1 MKNLKPIYLLAAVM
15 TFIIVS
21 CNNSPGKEAKED
33 CPSSYELKGGDTVNV
48 ITCHG
53 KQGKWVPS
61 TSNTLKD
68 TTYYKD
74 DIIIESNR

>member
-1 MKNLKPIYLLAAVM
+1 MKNLKPIYLLVAVM

-21 CNNSPGKEAKED
+21 CNNIPVKEGNED
-33 CPSSYELKGGDTVNV
+33 CPASYELIGGDTVNV

-61 TSNTLKD
+61 ISNTLQD

-74 DIIIESNR
+74 DTIIEQ